1 MKREQC
7 AEITLRISDM
17 RGMHFETLA
26 LFDIPSDVS
35 VSLMCRCYARYF
47 AVLWT
52 WYVSYLSLRE
62 SLSCFDVQ
70 KNCYSFRGEI
80 SSGRRTFDS
89 FDFLPFAYGGV
100 FLDFNR
106 SFFLRFLLES
116 KRFQS
121 IVVDAIQS
129 SFSWSK
135 NYNELPI
142 LEFEEWFSE
151 R

>member
-70 KNCYSFRGEI
+70 KNWYSFRGEI
-80 SSGRRTFDS
+80 SSGRQELSILSIFYSSRMVEFS
-89 FDFLPFAYGGV
+89 WILIVLFFKIFARIEEISEHRCWRYP
-100 FLDFNR
+100 
-106 SFFLRFLLES
+106 
-116 KRFQS
+116 
-121 IVVDAIQS
+121 

-135 NYNELPI
+135 NYNELPS